1 LIRVK
6 LSGFIVSDIQNT
18 FDNGAMHQYA
28 RPINS
33 TVGAQMETISLCII
47 AALLIG
53 AGCASTV
60 LSTYVFPLSVRV
72 RGQAHGRFA
81 GLSAVEQDSPSGS
94 TRKVGGPGHGGS
106 AAAGSESNCRL
117 IPRIC
122 T

>member
-1 LIRVK
+1 MVYKIPLT
-6 LSGFIVSDIQNT
+6 IVLCTNT
-18 FDNGAMHQYA
+18 LA
-28 RPINS
+28 PSTNS
-33 TVGAQMETISLCII
+33 RAQMETISLCII

-94 TRKVGGPGHGGS
+94 TRKVGGPGHG
-106 AAAGSESNCRL
+106 AVQRPALNL
-117 IPRIC
+117 IVA
-122 T
+122 